1 MNILHYSEDI
11 TYLQILEPYK
21 LVSLMS
27 SCNYRL
33 YLDGKGVEVDL
44 QECVDFY
51 LERFSSFRKFSV
63 SNFLL
68 FQISPN
74 TSSYY
79 FFPIHLQ

>member
-1 MNILHYSEDI
+1 MSICLKRVPISELGEPNIYHDLEDF
-11 TYLQILEPYK
+11 TRK
-21 LVSLMS
+21 W
-27 SCNYRL
+27 
-33 YLDGKGVEVDL
+33 G
-44 QECVDFY
+44 FY

-74 TSSYY
+74 TIKYY